1 MALRWE
7 VWSGGQ
13 PGGSF
18 PEIAR
23 LAIEVAPAGWPNML
37 QQLTRMDP
45 GFVKQPPQNMW
56 FSDKNHK
63 IALFSC
69 YQWAPDMAFMKFT
82 LPFLLKYVTTHNLF
96 LS

>member
-23 LAIEVAPAGWPNML
+23 LAIEVAPAGGPNML

-45 GFVKQPPQNMW
+45 GF
-56 FSDKNHK
+56 
-63 IALFSC
+63 C
-69 YQWAPDMAFMKFT
+69 E
-82 LPFLLKYVTTHNLF
+82 TTATKHVV
-96 LS
+96 